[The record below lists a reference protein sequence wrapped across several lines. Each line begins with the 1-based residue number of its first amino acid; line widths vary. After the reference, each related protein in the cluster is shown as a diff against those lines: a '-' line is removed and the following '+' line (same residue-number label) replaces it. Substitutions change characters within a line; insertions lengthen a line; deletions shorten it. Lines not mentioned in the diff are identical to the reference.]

1 MIATSPRITNYGA
14 ASATSCRWA
23 PPLAPPLPS
32 FICTAPSRR
41 TTATYED
48 SALLEGITVGRSV
61 SNSCGNL
68 HLPHRFSHPRFCI
81 LNFVSR
87 GAEAHDARSRS
98 RSLDSCRRRCSC
110 CCPTVP
116 RLRGPTPRPAFA
128 AQLSIFL
135 PCITTTLYRPPLGD
149 YPPHVSRLVPQ
160 GPPIV
165 IVQIQPH

>member
-98 RSLDSCRRRCSC
+98 RSSTPADVAARVAAPPYHVFEVPHHGQRLLPSCLYFYLASLRRC
-110 CCPTVP
+110 TD
-116 RLRGPTPRPAFA
+116 RRWA
-128 AQLSIFL
+128 
-135 PCITTTLYRPPLGD
+135 ITRHT
-149 YPPHVSRLVPQ
+149 SRA
-160 GPPIV
+160 
-165 IVQIQPH
+165 